1 MSDFINTVDTIDD
14 DVLMDSLI
22 TKSFSGSF
30 NDDKITQIKPH
41 AFAYCTNLESVCF
54 PNVTEIGSEAFRG
67 SGLKAITP
75 ETFPKVTKFPYQ
87 YGSYTFAGSALETV
101 DWPSFTTI
109 GDSAV
114 FNECTALKSLSLP
127 NLSECNDYGSVD
139 CTGCTSLTDVNL
151 PLTTKV
157 SFGSCTSLETIT
169 LPLVQEIGGHCF
181 NNCTS
186 LRVIDLPSCTK
197 MTGHSNFI
205 NCPFEALILRS
216 ATVCDLSQLYDTT
229 GNNWVYS
236 FRNSGLANGTG
247 YVYVPR
253 DLLDSYKAAIVW
265 SYYPSQF
272 RALEDY
278 TVDGTITGA
287 MREHCESLALNA
299 TELTFTDANSKTL
312 AITTQLGILDEITW
326 TISDKAVARVN
337 NGVVTPVSDGTATI
351 TVTCREHSA
360 TCAVTVNAGLVA
372 PVHVIELAPYN
383 GSEEGELPVGK
394 LDVNAGDVLEI
405 TYYLT
410 KRQGYVYD
418 GRNCGLEYNLN
429 DNIIGQETT
438 ITVNIPSDGNMIF
451 SGHSGSDI
459 NSAGKLANY
468 SGDRLYGKYL
478 KVRILQ
484 VS

>member
-1 MSDFINTVDTIDD
+1 MSDFINTVDIIDD
-14 DVLMDSLI
+14 DILMDGLI
-22 TKSFSGSF
+22 ERSISGSF
-30 NDDKITQIKPH
+30 NDNKITTIKNG

-54 PNVTEIGSEAFRG
+54 PNVTTIGAGAFTG

-75 ETFPKVTKFPYQ
+75 DTFPSVTKFPYQ
-87 YGSYTFAGSALETV
+87 YGPHTFSESALETV
-101 DWPSFTTI
+101 EWPSLTRLDEDKLFP
-109 GDSAV
+109 
-114 FNECTALKSLSLP
+114 NCTSLKSISLP
-127 NLSECNDYGSVD
+127 NLSEIVGYGGLNLS
-139 CTGCTSLTDVNL
+139 GCTSLTDVNL
-151 PLTTKV
+151 PLITKGV
-157 SFGSCTSLETIT
+157 DFSNCTSLETIT
-169 LPLVQEIGGHCF
+169 LPLLQSVGGHCF

-186 LRVIDLPSCTK
+186 LRVIDLPSCTS

-229 GNNWVYS
+229 GNKQVYS

-278 TVDGTITGA
+278 TVDGTTTGA

-312 AITTQLGILDEITW
+312 AITTQLDILDEITW
-326 TISDKAVARVN
+326 TTSDKAVARVN

-418 GRNCGLEYNLN
+418 GRNCGLEYQLN
-429 DNIIGQETT
+429 DNVIGQETT
-438 ITVNIPSDGNMIF
+438 ITVNILSNGNIMF

-459 NSAGKLANY
+459 NNAGQLASY

-478 KVRILQ
+478 EVKIL
-484 VS
+484 